1 MINTIINLHTTKAA
15 NSQLHYRIGC
25 AIAALCV
32 GSLASPAFAANE
44 CGVPSGGSVTC
55 APNPGNYPGGITYV
69 APADI
74 TVNAPATVTVATAA
88 PATNG
93 ITITGAQAATLAG
106 AATVSTTGAGSNGV
120 ELTTGTGPAKVNVG
134 DVSTSGALAKAV
146 SATSISGSAT
156 ITARSIRATGT
167 GNSAAAATS
176 DTGNASIVTTGDVVS
191 SGRGNLGLIATS
203 GTGNAAVTATNVST
217 VAADPA
223 TAALGGNA
231 VLASGANATVVVTG
245 TAATSGAAQ
254 PDVPIFSGDAVSAIA
269 TNGNAV
275 ITAQNASTL
284 GAGAR
289 ALTALATGGNATIT
303 ANGTTSTRGIN
314 ADGISAISTTGAA
327 RVTNTGNVTT
337 TGDGSRGIY
346 ASGVTGAVV
355 TSGNASATTG
365 DAIVAVSSAG
375 PATVTL
381 TPGLVTST
389 TGNGVAITSAT
400 TATLNTA
407 GGTTVNGGLN
417 GAVLAGATGSTVNN
431 AGTLQGRVYAVSASG
446 GPATV
451 NNSGMIRGAVALNGA
466 GSTFNNNGTFDAAG
480 GSSFGAGSVLNN
492 VGLIRVRSIGAVP
505 GTATLTG
512 LGTLSNTGLIDL
524 RSGAIGNT
532 LTTTGNYVGSGNARL
547 AVRVA
552 PGAAIAA
559 DQLIV
564 GGSATGSTRVA
575 FDLAPGAQPLFNTGS
590 TIVQAG
596 TGSAAGA
603 FSVDPAGQSIGL
615 VRYDVVFNPATS
627 DYALVAGPSDAA
639 YHTLGYQNALRNMW
653 YKSADAVTTELRTKR
668 DTLWNMGGTAPS
680 GRFWL
685 SMGASAENTRGYRG
699 FGTLGQTNLTDTA
712 ARQDFFGGQ
721 IGLDLT
727 GGVSDRG
734 GFAVGITGGF
744 IHSITD
750 LGNSTDNFRINGANG
765 GIYASFTQGNVFATV
780 LGKYDHY
787 WARAQSQT
795 AGFSERLSG
804 HSYGVRGELGT
815 RFGSNSFFMEPVAQL
830 SWIRSTLD
838 PFAVRGTRVEFNER
852 DGLRGKLGARIGG
865 NTGIGNGARM
875 AFYAG
880 GNYVHEFKG
889 QDRVTFSN
897 LGGSFTVDGQKHR
910 DYGEAI
916 VGFNIAAPGSATTY
930 FMEGTY
936 EHSFGGSGNGQFTQ
950 EGYGGRAG
958 IRFKL

>member
-1 MINTIINLHTTKAA
+1 MLKTTKTSYNIKVV
-15 NSQLHYRIGC
+15 NSQRHYRIGC
-25 AIAALCV
+25 TIAALCV
-32 GSLASPAFAANE
+32 GSFASPAFAADE
-44 CGVPSGGSVTC
+44 CGVPSAGTVTC
-55 APNPGNYPGGITYV
+55 APNADNFPGGITYV
-69 APADI
+69 APADVI
-74 TVNAPATVTVATAA
+74 VNAPATVTVATTTA
-88 PATNG
+88 ATNG
-93 ITITGAQAATLAG
+93 IAITGAQAATLAG
-106 AATVSTTGAGSNGV
+106 AAIVSTTGTGSNGV
-120 ELTTGTGPAKVNVG
+120 VLTSGTGPASVDVGNVN
-134 DVSTSGALAKAV
+134 TAGALAAGVVATGGPGQSVTVRTGDVATTGNTANGVNVLGAGPVSVTTGTVTTLGTGSNGILAV
-146 SATSISGSAT
+146 SSAGPVTVNAGTTTVSGAGGNAIQARGTGPVLVTSGSA
-156 ITARSIRATGT
+156 
-167 GNSAAAATS
+167 SA
-176 DTGNASIVTTGDVVS
+176 
-191 SGRGNLGLIATS
+191 
-203 GTGNAAVTATNVST
+203 
-217 VAADPA
+217 
-223 TAALGGNA
+223 
-231 VLASGANATVVVTG
+231 
-245 TAATSGAAQ
+245 
-254 PDVPIFSGDAVSAIA
+254 
-269 TNGNAV
+269 
-275 ITAQNASTL
+275 
-284 GAGAR
+284 
-289 ALTALATGGNATIT
+289 
-303 ANGTTSTRGIN
+303 
-314 ADGISAISTTGAA
+314 
-327 RVTNTGNVTT
+327 NTE
-337 TGDGSRGIY
+337 
-346 ASGVTGAVV
+346 
-355 TSGNASATTG
+355 
-365 DAIVAVSSAG
+365 DAIIAVSSAG

-381 TPGLVTST
+381 TPGQITAT

-407 GGTTVNGGLN
+407 SGTTVNGGLN
-417 GAVLAGATGSTVNN
+417 GAVLTGATGSTVNN

-451 NNSGMIRGAVALNGA
+451 NNAGTIRGAVALNGA
-466 GSTFNNNGTFDAAG
+466 GSTFNNTGSFDAAG
-480 GSSFGAGSVLNN
+480 VSSFGAGSVLNN
-492 VGLIRVRSIGAVP
+492 SGLFQVRSVGVIP

-512 LGTLSNTGLIDL
+512 LGTLRNTGLIDL

-532 LTTTGNYVGSGNARL
+532 LTTTGNYVGSGNAQL
-547 AVRVA
+547 GVRIA
-552 PGAAIAA
+552 PGTAIPA

-564 GGSATGSTRVA
+564 GGSATGSTQVA
-575 FDLAPGAQPLFNTGS
+575 FDLAPGSQPLFNTGS

-596 TGSAAGA
+596 TGSTAGA
-603 FSVDPAGQSIGL
+603 FSVDPASQSVGL

-653 YKSADAVTTELRTKR
+653 YKSADAVTTEFRTKR

-685 SMGASAENTRGYRG
+685 SMGASVDNTKGYRG
-699 FGTLGQTNLTDTA
+699 FGTLGQTNLTDTTA
-712 ARQDFFGGQ
+712 HQDFFGGQ

-734 GFAVGITGGF
+734 GFSVGITGGF

-750 LGNSTDNFRINGANG
+750 LGHSTDNFRINGANG
-765 GIYASFTQGNVFATV
+765 GVYASFTQGNVFATV

-787 WARAQSQT
+787 WARAESQT
-795 AGFSERLSG
+795 AGFGQNLSG

-838 PFAVRGTRVEFNER
+838 PFAVLGTRVDFNER

-865 NTGIGNGARM
+865 NTGIGNGAKM

-889 QDRVTFSN
+889 QDSVTFSN

-916 VGFNIAAPGSATTY
+916 AGFNIAASGSATTY

-936 EHSFGGSGNGQFTQ
+936 EHSFGGSGNGQLTQ
-950 EGYGGRAG
+950 EGFGGRAG